1 MTGVIYI
8 EPLEP
13 LEEETRIFGEE
24 KKNIKLE
31 EELKVALNF
40 FRITMTSIVAKKLWI
55 IIISD
60 SEEEVEI
67 ISQLIV
73 EE

>member
-1 MTGVIYI
+1 LTGVIYI

-40 FRITMTSIVAKKLWI
+40 FRITMTSIVAKKL
-55 IIISD
+55 
-60 SEEEVEI
+60 
-67 ISQLIV
+67 
-73 EE
+73 